1 MKVGLTSTQS
11 GQLGSQSYLSLV
23 FGFVTSMEIEKN
35 IAFCN
40 IIYNIESSILSIVCN
55 IILSK
60 STNNNIFIF
69 IDLVK

>member
-40 IIYNIESSILSIVCN
+40 IIYNIESMLSIVCN